1 MRSHDPQYYV
11 QGVLEQNRRMLAKA
25 ITLIEST
32 LPAHRDLSRA
42 IIDRILPFTGKAM
55 RIGITGIPGVG
66 KSTFIEGLGMK
77 LVQKGYQVAVLAVDP
92 SSSRSGGSIMAD
104 KTRME
109 KLSVEERAFIR
120 PSPSGE
126 TLGGVA
132 GKTRETMLL
141 CEAAGFDVIII
152 ETVGAGQSET
162 MVASMVDFFLV
173 LMLAGA
179 GDELQAIKKGVLEL
193 ADAIAINRADGDNV
207 ERAQN
212 AKKIYETVLHLIHPA
227 SLSWTPPV
235 VTCSALEMTGIDE
248 IWKIISD
255 HRKTLTVSGEL
266 ETKRKKQALEWLWFL
281 WKKGLRSGFIKTP
294 MSKNCC
300 PKLKK
305 RWKREPHHRQSQRIN
320 FFLLWMKVC
329 LAIRDHC

>member
-1 MRSHDPQYYV
+1 MISHDPQYYV

-25 ITLIEST
+25 ITLIESA

-66 KSTFIEGLGMK
+66 KSTFIEALGMK
-77 LVQKGYQVAVLAVDP
+77 LVQKGHHVAVLAVDP

-120 PSPSGE
+120 PSPSGK

-141 CEAAGFDVIII
+141 CEAAGFDVIIV

-207 ERAQN
+207 EKAQK
-212 AKKIYETVLHLIHPA
+212 AKKVYETVLHLIHPA

-248 IWKIISD
+248 IWEIISD
-255 HRKTLTVSGEL
+255 HRKKLIVSGEL
-266 ETKRKKQALEWLWFL
+266 EIKRKKQALEWLWFL
-281 WKKGLRSGFIKTP
+281 LEEGLKERFYQNPNVKKLL
-294 MSKNCC
+294 
-300 PKLKK
+300 PKIEKEVEK
-305 RWKREPHHRQSQRIN
+305 GATSP
-320 FFLLWMKVC
+320 
-329 LAIRDHC
+329 AIAANKLFSSLDEAQGDQC